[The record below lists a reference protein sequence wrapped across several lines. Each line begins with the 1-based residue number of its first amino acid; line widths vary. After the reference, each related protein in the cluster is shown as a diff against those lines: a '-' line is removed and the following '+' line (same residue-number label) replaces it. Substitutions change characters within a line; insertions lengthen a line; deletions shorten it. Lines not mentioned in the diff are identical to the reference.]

1 MFRSGDDAAAI
12 VKREGLTQ
20 VADTGAL
27 ERIVDDVLAANPR
40 PVDDF
45 KKGRSAA
52 KGALVGLVMK
62 ATQGKANPGLVNS
75 ILEEKLSKA

>member
-1 MFRSGDDAAAI
+1 MVTTPRPSSGARASRRAPTPARSSGSWP
-12 VKREGLTQ
+12 TCSP
-20 VADTGAL
+20 
-27 ERIVDDVLAANPR
+27 ANPR